1 MKNTTIEEGED
12 PPMRVENPEDLQLAD
27 DDLEPPYVI
36 VVQGSSQS
44 GNTTLIKSLV
54 HHFTKQKIHDVR
66 GTITLRTNK
75 NHRITLYECPTEM
88 QAMIDLS
95 KICDLALI
103 LIDASIGFEMESF
116 EFLSLL

>member
-1 MKNTTIEEGED
+1 MNEEQVIKKAEEINIDDENLD
-12 PPMRVENPEDLQLAD
+12 PPF
-27 DDLEPPYVI
+27 VI
-36 VVQGSSQS
+36 VVQGSRES
-44 GNTTLIKSLV
+44 GKTTLIKSLV
-54 HHFTKQKIHDVR
+54 QHFTRQKINDVK

-75 NHRITLYECPTEM
+75 NSRITIYECPTDM
-88 QAMIDLS
+88 QAMIDLA

>member
-1 MKNTTIEEGED
+1 
-12 PPMRVENPEDLQLAD
+12 MRLAHFAHCMPAPWIFDEALQVNNHA
-27 DDLEPPYVI
+27 
-36 VVQGSSQS
+36 S
-44 GNTTLIKSLV
+44 GVS
-54 HHFTKQKIHDVR
+54 HFTKQKIHDVR

-88 QAMIDLS
+88 QAMIDLA
-95 KICDLALI
+95 KITDLALI